1 MGLMQSGSNFTDRI
15 VKYVAK
21 RAERKTKP
29 ASPPR
34 GHVIP
39 KLYLLKEDLDVLYA
53 EKAKGAFVRSR
64 AKWLEFGERN
74 STYFFNLEKRRGDL
88 KRISALD
95 VNGILTSDEAKI
107 SKFVADFYQQLY
119 SSSFHSESSNSFF
132 FEVEQFIPNISEDN
146 YAVCEGEI
154 TVEEM
159 DSLIIKIPFN
169 KSPGPDGL
177 PFEFY
182 RSFWNDIK
190 CLILDVFKECLD
202 RGELSESMKQGLIT
216 LIPKSNKDK
225 KFLDNWRPINLLNSD
240 YKLLASLYA
249 RRLKPCLEEVI
260 SLTQSGFM
268 KGRHISNNIRLV
280 LDLLDYSELV
290 NDDALILFLDFYKAF
305 DTVEHAFMYEALRH
319 FGFGPKF
326 VKTVQT
332 LYKDIT
338 SNVSLSSGTSPRFA
352 IGRGIRQ
359 GCPISP
365 FLFLLVAELLNLYTV
380 NCSNIEGI
388 QIVDRT
394 ILISQLTDDT
404 CIFLKDKRQVPIIL
418 EALKLFSH
426 ASGLSVNQTKSEIMT
441 IHHSDISDV
450 QYVELR

>member
-1 MGLMQSGSNFTDRI
+1 
-15 VKYVAK
+15 
-21 RAERKTKP
+21 
-29 ASPPR
+29 
-34 GHVIP
+34 
-39 KLYLLKEDLDVLYA
+39 
-53 EKAKGAFVRSR
+53 
-64 AKWLEFGERN
+64 
-74 STYFFNLEKRRGDL
+74 
-88 KRISALD
+88 
-95 VNGILTSDEAKI
+95 
-107 SKFVADFYQQLY
+107 
-119 SSSFHSESSNSFF
+119 
-132 FEVEQFIPNISEDN
+132 
-146 YAVCEGEI
+146 
-154 TVEEM
+154 M
-159 DSLIIKIPFN
+159 DSLITKNPFN

-190 CLILDVFKECLD
+190 FHILDVFKECLD

-225 KFLDNWRPINLLNSD
+225 KFLDNWRPITLLNSD

-326 VKTVQT
+326 AKTVQT

-388 QIVDRT
+388 QIIDRT
-394 ILISQLTDDT
+394 ILISQLADDT

-450 QYVELR
+450 CGIKVKQTVR